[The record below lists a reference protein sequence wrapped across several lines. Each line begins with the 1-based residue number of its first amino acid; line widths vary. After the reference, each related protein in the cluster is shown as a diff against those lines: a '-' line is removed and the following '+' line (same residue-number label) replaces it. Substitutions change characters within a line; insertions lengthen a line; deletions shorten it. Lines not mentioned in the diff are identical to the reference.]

1 METFVQGFSPP
12 SLIWTR
18 RKALGAS
25 VPISESEMELVA
37 KQPVLAL
44 RQERR
49 AYRESLF
56 DKSTCFSV
64 PSFPEPFQN
73 PDQARPL
80 KE

>member
-1 METFVQGFSPP
+1 
-12 SLIWTR
+12 
-18 RKALGAS
+18 
-25 VPISESEMELVA
+25 MELVA

-49 AYRESLF
+49 ACRESLF